1 MLAVITNLQ
10 RSCQDLCTWTQ
21 PHIHRKERAQVCRT
35 KAHSVIKQYLM
46 LEAEVNWVI
55 RCRGLYYITKHIQL
69 NGNVSC
75 VWTAVIAA
83 LKTLQEKM
91 RRLELDRVQA
101 ERNVQD
107 FTKTVR
113 HQADA
118 SAQREADHSTQEN
131 HSTQRKGKSVPQQ
144 VLVCLNNNQK
154 VQYCIKLVRTK
165 LSLFLLP
172 FRAGFQAL
180 FHGNTM
186 LSAGKTARLHEENG
200 GVCTEREN
208 HSHRQTG
215 EQTDKSKRACPL
227 YFKSLNFCKFSNE
240 KIQLVYK
247 RKSFWAFKSSLNL
260 FLFLLFSVLIDC

>member
-1 MLAVITNLQ
+1 MTPHLNRVMLAVITNLQ

-35 KAHSVIKQYLM
+35 SVHSFIKQYLM

-55 RCRGLYYITKHIQL
+55 RCRGLCYITKHL
-69 NGNVSC
+69 KPNGNVSC

-131 HSTQRKGKSVPQQ
+131 HSTQRKGKGVPQQ
-144 VLVCLNNNQK
+144 VLICLK
-154 VQYCIKLVRTK
+154 VQYCIKLVCTK
-165 LSLFLLP
+165 LSLFLFLSELVSKLHSTETRCSLLEKQLDYMRKMVECAQRERITHTDRQVSKQTKAKELVHYIP
-172 FRAGFQAL
+172 RA
-180 FHGNTM
+180 
-186 LSAGKTARLHEENG
+186 
-200 GVCTEREN
+200 
-208 HSHRQTG
+208 
-215 EQTDKSKRACPL
+215 
-227 YFKSLNFCKFSNE
+227 
-240 KIQLVYK
+240 
-247 RKSFWAFKSSLNL
+247 
-260 FLFLLFSVLIDC
+260 